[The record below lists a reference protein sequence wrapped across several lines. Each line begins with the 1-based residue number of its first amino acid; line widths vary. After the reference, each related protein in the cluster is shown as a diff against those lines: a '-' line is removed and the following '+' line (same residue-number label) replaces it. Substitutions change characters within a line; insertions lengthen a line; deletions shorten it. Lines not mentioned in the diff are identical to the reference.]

1 MATNMHEAMEKARD
15 AIEEVYKDE
24 GLSDIE
30 IEEVEWDMSHWL
42 ITVGFTRPKTR
53 ETLGGLTIPMRV
65 LKRVRIN
72 MSTGDFEGMVNAPF
86 R

>member
-1 MATNMHEAMEKARD
+1 MATSMHEAIEKARD
-15 AIEEVYKDE
+15 AIEEVYRE
-24 GLSDIE
+24 EELSDIE
-30 IEEVEWDMSHWL
+30 IEEVEWDASHWL

-53 ETLGGLTIPMRV
+53 TTLGGLTIPMRV

-72 MSTGDFEGMVNAPF
+72 MSTGDFEGMINAPS